1 MKAPHKCTN
10 CGTSVLVIASD
21 EYEAKLSEIVKQ
33 IGDYPSSG
41 LQIDVEREDGTV
53 ERTTLAPMEGSP
65 PFACPRCG
73 KKNIPPGLAR

>member
-1 MKAPHKCTN
+1 M
-10 CGTSVLVIASD
+10 
-21 EYEAKLSEIVKQ
+21 EQ